1 MRLLVPELRIEPA
14 TPALESWKL
23 NHWTTTKVPSV
34 SLWSVGNLS
43 WKLLPQLDSPRVL
56 LARIVSQASFAPTSD
71 KESGISG
78 VWLRIIGIYA

>member
-1 MRLLVPELRIEPA
+1 MRFLVPELGIEPA
-14 TPALESWKL
+14 PPALESWKL
-23 NHWTTTKVPSV
+23 NHWTTTKVPNL

-43 WKLLPQLDSPRVL
+43 WKLLPQLDSPHVL
-56 LARIVSQASFAPTSD
+56 LARIVSQASFAPTTD